1 MPGIQKTEKTNN
13 RRQSNESVKH
23 YNNRIIRAYQNAY
36 SSYQAACERYDR
48 LMQAYKILGR
58 FKTEKSADA
67 APAAAASGLPYTMKI
82 MRGMIEEAHR
92 EKSVIAGHA
101 RECIKHLHTL
111 KYEM

>member
-1 MPGIQKTEKTNN
+1 MLGIKRIEKTNN
-13 RRQSNESVKH
+13 QRRNNETVKH
-23 YNNRIIRAYQNAY
+23 YNNKIIKAYQKAY
-36 SSYQAACERYDR
+36 ASYQAACERYDR

-58 FKTEKSADA
+58 FKTEKSADTG
-67 APAAAASGLPYTMKI
+67 PAAAAGGLPYTMKI

-101 RECIKHLHTL
+101 RECIKHLHIL